1 MRLRFEVFHPK
12 NPFES
17 STHSPNKPSG
27 KSETP
32 TCDFWRSRS
41 SSRLSKSA
49 SRCLFERFVEALSA
63 ARRMME
69 DEGLEVR
76 KSRPA
81 WSRSGVEWRSV
92 PRSGRRSGARAG
104 TAGLDFAGNGARRYE
119 DIGGDGEPMR
129 LMVM

>member
-1 MRLRFEVFHPK
+1 
-12 NPFES
+12 
-17 STHSPNKPSG
+17 
-27 KSETP
+27 
-32 TCDFWRSRS
+32 
-41 SSRLSKSA
+41 
-49 SRCLFERFVEALSA
+49 
-63 ARRMME
+63 ME
-69 DEGLEVR
+69 DEGLEVW

-81 WSRSGVEWRSV
+81 WSRSAAGCWSV